1 MSATVLSEV
10 GAHTTNIVAGASVSK
25 HPAYRLGGSFG
36 SRSGGASGGTM
47 SGVGE
52 GFESGSAGL
61 GFEFAAL
68 VK

>member
-25 HPAYRLGGSFG
+25 HPAYRLAGHL
-36 SRSGGASGGTM
+36 AAAQAAPGGTM

>member
-10 GAHTTNIVAGASVSK
+10 GAHTTNIAGVSVSK
-25 HPAYRLGGSFG
+25 HPAYRLAGHLTAAQAAPPAA
-36 SRSGGASGGTM
+36 R

-61 GFEFAAL
+61 AFEFAAL